1 MKAVVVGSGG
11 WGTALSMVLCD
22 NGHDVTLWSHDPAK
36 AAEMAKTRE
45 NSKLKGVRLP
55 DSLKISGDLNCLK
68 GAELVISATPSF
80 AVRETGKKIAPYLT
94 PETVL
99 VSVSKGIERDTNLR
113 MSQILTEVTGNICK
127 VAALSGPS
135 HAEEVAR
142 GVPTTI
148 VAASARRQDAEYV
161 QDLPTGCVSACP
173 DLKVAR
179 LVQDAFMNDYFR
191 VYTSEDIVGV
201 ELSAA
206 MKNVVALACGVCDGM
221 GYQDNTKALLMTRAM
236 AELTRL
242 GEKLGGT
249 RQTFGGL
256 AGMGDLIVTCTS
268 MHSRNRRA
276 GILIGR
282 GKSAQEAMAE
292 VGAVVEGYYAA
303 ESIYQLSQR
312 EGVEMPLCRS
322 VYEVLY
328 HGVAVQDVVS
338 SLMRRAKK
346 DELTETTWL

>member
-1 MKAVVVGSGG
+1 MKTVVLGSGG

-36 AAEMAKTRE
+36 AAEMTKTRE

-55 DSLKISGDLNCLK
+55 DSLKISGDLDCLK

-113 MSQILTEVTGNICK
+113 MSQILTEATGNICK

-135 HAEEVAR
+135 HAEEVSIR
-142 GVPTTI
+142 M
-148 VAASARRQDAEYV
+148 
-161 QDLPTGCVSACP
+161 PTGCVSACP
-173 DLKVAR
+173 DLRVAR

-276 GILIGR
+276 GILIGQ
-282 GKSAQEAMAE
+282 GKDPQTAMKE

-303 ESIYQLSQR
+303 KSAYELGKAKGID
-312 EGVEMPLCRS
+312 MPITDAA
-322 VYEVLY
+322 YKVLY
-328 HGVAVQDVVS
+328 EGADVKDAVQALLSRQRKSESED
-338 SLMRRAKK
+338 AG
-346 DELTETTWL
+346 WQ

>member
-55 DSLKISGDLNCLK
+55 DSLKISGDLDCLK

-135 HAEEVAR
+135 HAEEVSIR
-142 GVPTTI
+142 M
-148 VAASARRQDAEYV
+148 
-161 QDLPTGCVSACP
+161 PTGCVSACP

-276 GILIGR
+276 GILIGQ
-282 GKSAQEAMAE
+282 GKDPQAAMKE

-303 ESIYQLSQR
+303 KSAYELGKAKGID
-312 EGVEMPLCRS
+312 MPITDAA
-322 VYEVLY
+322 YKVLY
-328 HGVAVQDVVS
+328 EGADVREAVQALLSRQRKSESED
-338 SLMRRAKK
+338 AG
-346 DELTETTWL
+346 WQ